1 MGLPGDAVV
10 GACFD
15 KAGGGFLVAGAL
27 PLLDVVA
34 LGAAVV
40 AIGNA
45 RSGDIRV
52 AALGSSRAQWRRR
65 HKGNRVHILPAIDEW
80 CRAKTRKIVAPIRT
94 QF

>member
-1 MGLPGDAVV
+1 MGLPGDAVI

-40 AIGNA
+40 AVGNA
-45 RSGDIRV
+45 RSSDVRV
-52 AALGSSRAQWRRR
+52 AALGSSRPNGGGGTKAT
-65 HKGNRVHILPAIDEW
+65 GSISCSN
-80 CRAKTRKIVAPIRT
+80 
-94 QF
+94 